1 MTPSQKALDAWKH
14 ADADARSAESRLLAA
29 WELFERQLISTPG
42 EDLLRQVAQLRAVA
56 NEKLSQGLITLASG
70 LRDDAHDA

>member
-29 WELFERQLISTPG
+29 WELFEKQLVATPS
-42 EDLLRQVAQLRAVA
+42 EDLLRQVAQTRGLA
-56 NEKLSQGLITLASG
+56 NEKLAQGLITLAAG
-70 LRDDAHDA
+70 LRSNQNEP